1 MNVSGQRLKEAA
13 GGLLKSNFNSRIIAD
28 TIAAKYIKP
37 DDGSPSKKY
46 AKFVPIAWRLSSDIK
61 RWIAPQIARQ
71 IGISIRSVRIDLK
84 ALRDGGFIT
93 KETESTRSPW
103 VVLKKE

>member
-1 MNVSGQRLKEAA
+1 M
-13 GGLLKSNFNSRIIAD
+13 LKSNFNSRIIAD

-61 RWIAPQIARQ
+61 RWIARQ
-71 IGISIRSVRIDLK
+71 LGISIRSVRIDLK

-93 KETESTRSPW
+93 KETKSTRSPW
-103 VVLKKE
+103 VVLKKG

>member
-1 MNVSGQRLKEAA
+1 M
-13 GGLLKSNFNSRIIAD
+13 LKSNFNSRIIAD

-61 RWIAPQIARQ
+61 RWIALQIARQ

-84 ALRDGGFIT
+84 ALRDGRFIT

-103 VVLKKE
+103 VVLKKG